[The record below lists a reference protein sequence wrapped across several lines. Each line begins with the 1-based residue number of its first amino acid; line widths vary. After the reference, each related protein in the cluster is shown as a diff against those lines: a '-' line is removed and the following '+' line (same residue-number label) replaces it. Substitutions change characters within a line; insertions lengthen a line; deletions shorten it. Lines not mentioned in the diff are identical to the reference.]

1 MSETRQSGS
10 STLLASQEDFCKT
23 LPPHTLTLPDALPDR
38 SASSSNRIYE
48 IALGAPEDIKTV
60 TNVMSNLYRYLQYHD
75 VCPEHSAALRT
86 ANDICRIA
94 NTEVVAALTF
104 SAQMPDGFDS
114 ACSVLFGGQYA
125 LIYAADQSW
134 SDAPSLGWTLQQ
146 AETMFLGFIAA
157 CGSEA
162 QFAAVKGLLDDKTA
176 DAEGRLGLNRLRA
189 DKIDQVA
196 LQICEICDLD
206 DKAGAV
212 YASAALK
219 DSFVMPVQKVICRRL
234 DWDLTPRPSPVTVSP
249 PGSGPAS
256 AGIDSTADSGD
267 LVTLYLQQSALETA
281 FEGMKLEVEVHTLS
295 SLGNFSW
302 IDSVRSV
309 NASFHEI
316 LPNENFDRKAIGL
329 LPTEYPARLR
339 KLYEYGWKTQEELLE
354 EARLAESG
362 EADGSTVEEDE
373 EEHRADS
380 ARPDHG

>member
-1 MSETRQSGS
+1 
-10 STLLASQEDFCKT
+10 
-23 LPPHTLTLPDALPDR
+23 
-38 SASSSNRIYE
+38 
-48 IALGAPEDIKTV
+48 
-60 TNVMSNLYRYLQYHD
+60 MSNLYRYLQYHD

-86 ANDICRIA
+86 ANDICHVA
-94 NTEVVAALTF
+94 NTEVVAARTF
-104 SAQMPDGFDS
+104 SAQMPDGFNS

-146 AETMFLGFIAA
+146 AETTFLAFIAA

-162 QFAAVKGLLDDKTA
+162 QFAAVKGLLDNKTA

-189 DKIDQVA
+189 DKIVQVA
-196 LQICEICDLD
+196 LQICEICELD
-206 DKAGAV
+206 EKAGAV

-219 DSFVMPVQKVICRRL
+219 DSFGTPVQSIICRRL
-234 DWDLTPRPSPVTVSP
+234 NWDLTPRQSPVSVTAP
-249 PGSGPAS
+249 DTEPAS
-256 AGIDSTADSGD
+256 AGADSTFDADD
-267 LVTLYLQQSALETA
+267 LVTLYLQQSTLENA
-281 FEGMKLEVEVHTLS
+281 FEGMKLEVEIHTLS
-295 SLGNFSW
+295 SLENFSW

-339 KLYEYGWKTQEELLE
+339 KLYEYGWKTQEDLLE

-362 EADGSTVEEDE
+362 EADGPTAEEDE

-380 ARPDHG
+380 ARPDRG